1 MKTFELS
8 KKGSYSGRG
17 GGTSSI
23 RQLER
28 EINELMDK
36 EVVMWGQRLCIMWLN
51 DGD

>member
-8 KKGSYSGRG
+8 KKGSYLGR

-23 RQLER
+23 KQLER

-36 EVVMWGQRLCIMWLN
+36 EAVMWGQRLCIMWLN